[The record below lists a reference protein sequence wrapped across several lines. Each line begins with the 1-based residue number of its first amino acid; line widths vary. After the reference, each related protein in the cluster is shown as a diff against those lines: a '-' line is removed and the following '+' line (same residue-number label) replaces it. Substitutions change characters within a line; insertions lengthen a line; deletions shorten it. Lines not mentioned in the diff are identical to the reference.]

1 MNLTRSKKKDLLYVA
16 VAAFFFLTA
25 CVLQTVDDYISDWSV
40 KKTIA
45 LLTQYIFF
53 GLLAYWTA
61 SVISRISDKSIC
73 SGIIVAIALMGVI
86 LFVRLLKYHV
96 FYDGTVMRYLWYSYY
111 IPHCLAPAVLLITLL
126 GMGRKDGKPLAK
138 GWYLLFLPAAALI
151 LLVFTNDLHEQ
162 VFSFAGVFQQNIQ
175 MGMGLL
181 FNTVVDGWIVSFYR
195 RIALRKVSHFVVS
208 EKGVD
213 TSRTLCYLFYIVCF
227 KRSVRSRL
235 YQNAGSGCFQRGC
248 GF

>member
-73 SGIIVAIALMGVI
+73 SGIIVAIALMGGI

-138 GWYLLFLPAAALI
+138 GWYLL
-151 LLVFTNDLHEQ
+151 VE
-162 VFSFAGVFQQNIQ
+162 
-175 MGMGLL
+175 
-181 FNTVVDGWIVSFYR
+181 IV
-195 RIALRKVSHFVVS
+195 RKN
-208 EKGVD
+208 
-213 TSRTLCYLFYIVCF
+213 
-227 KRSVRSRL
+227 
-235 YQNAGSGCFQRGC
+235 Q
-248 GF
+248 

>member
-40 KKTIA
+40 KKNDCVIDA
-45 LLTQYIFF
+45 IYFLRSPRVLDGVRDQPHFRQKHLLGDYRGDSADGGDPFCQTSQ
-53 GLLAYWTA
+53 
-61 SVISRISDKSIC
+61 ISRILRRNRYSVFMVFLLYSTMHCTRGFASNDTRYGAQRRKTACKRMVSAVSACGGADSI
-73 SGIIVAIALMGVI
+73 G
-86 LFVRLLKYHV
+86 
-96 FYDGTVMRYLWYSYY
+96 FYERSSRAS
-111 IPHCLAPAVLLITLL
+111 IFFC
-126 GMGRKDGKPLAK
+126 RR
-138 GWYLLFLPAAALI
+138 
-151 LLVFTNDLHEQ
+151 
-162 VFSFAGVFQQNIQ
+162 SGVFQQNIQ

-227 KRSVRSRL
+227 KRSV
-235 YQNAGSGCFQRGC
+235 
-248 GF
+248 

>member
-96 FYDGTVMRYLWYSYY
+96 FYEETATRYLW
-111 IPHCLAPAVLLITLL
+111 
-126 GMGRKDGKPLAK
+126 
-138 GWYLLFLPAAALI
+138 
-151 LLVFTNDLHEQ
+151 
-162 VFSFAGVFQQNIQ
+162 
-175 MGMGLL
+175 
-181 FNTVVDGWIVSFYR
+181 
-195 RIALRKVSHFVVS
+195 
-208 EKGVD
+208 
-213 TSRTLCYLFYIVCF
+213 
-227 KRSVRSRL
+227 
-235 YQNAGSGCFQRGC
+235 
-248 GF
+248 

>member
-73 SGIIVAIALMGVI
+73 SGIIVAIALMGGDPFCQTSQISRFLRRNGDAV
-86 LFVRLLKYHV
+86 FMVFLLYPALPCSRGSAYYAAGYGAQRRKTACKRMV
-96 FYDGTVMRYLWYSYY
+96 SAVSACGGADSIGFYERS
-111 IPHCLAPAVLLITLL
+111 P
-126 GMGRKDGKPLAK
+126 R
-138 GWYLLFLPAAALI
+138 
-151 LLVFTNDLHEQ
+151 
-162 VFSFAGVFQQNIQ
+162 AGVF
-175 MGMGLL
+175 
-181 FNTVVDGWIVSFYR
+181 F
-195 RIALRKVSHFVVS
+195 
-208 EKGVD
+208 
-213 TSRTLCYLFYIVCF
+213 C
-227 KRSVRSRL
+227 KRA
-235 YQNAGSGCFQRGC
+235 QIFQRNI
-248 GF
+248 

>member
-73 SGIIVAIALMGVI
+73 SGIIVAIAL
-86 LFVRLLKYHV
+86 KAV
-96 FYDGTVMRYLWYSYY
+96 F
-111 IPHCLAPAVLLITLL
+111 LL
-126 GMGRKDGKPLAK
+126 GAPYRVSLEAKP
-138 GWYLLFLPAAALI
+138 
-151 LLVFTNDLHEQ
+151 Q
-162 VFSFAGVFQQNIQ
+162 VQCIVEYNK
-175 MGMGLL
+175 
-181 FNTVVDGWIVSFYR
+181 NTINT
-195 RIALRKVSHFVVS
+195 
-208 EKGVD
+208 E
-213 TSRTLCYLFYIVCF
+213 
-227 KRSVRSRL
+227 
-235 YQNAGSGCFQRGC
+235 
-248 GF
+248 

>member
-25 CVLQTVDDYISDWSV
+25 CVLQTVDDYISDLSV

-86 LFVRLLKYHV
+86 LLSDF
-96 FYDGTVMRYLWYSYY
+96 SN
-111 IPHCLAPAVLLITLL
+111 ITYFTKKPLL
-126 GMGRKDGKPLAK
+126 GIYGILII
-138 GWYLLFLPAAALI
+138 FHNALHPW
-151 LLVFTNDLHEQ
+151 F
-162 VFSFAGVFQQNIQ
+162 
-175 MGMGLL
+175 
-181 FNTVVDGWIVSFYR
+181 
-195 RIALRKVSHFVVS
+195 
-208 EKGVD
+208 
-213 TSRTLCYLFYIVCF
+213 CF
-227 KRSVRSRL
+227 
-235 YQNAGSGCFQRGC
+235 
-248 GF
+248 